1 MSLDT
6 SCREFIS
13 SLLGHKTRHTL
24 CLNIADPSVSAE
36 TVAVAAITESGKFV
50 PTHVHEP
57 SLKDFNH
64 ILETISGKAVVV
76 SFDDL
81 DLHPKCI
88 DALSAHV
95 RKPHPGGVLVVVS
108 HAWNADNT
116 EKERE
121 LRKHC
126 LFFQQNL
133 PVPPK
138 QK

>member
-1 MSLDT
+1 MSLEKT
-6 SCREFIS
+6 CREFIS

-24 CLNIADPSVSAE
+24 CLNIADPSVKAE
-36 TVAVAAITESGKFV
+36 AVAMAAITESGKFA

-57 SLKDFNH
+57 AAPDFSK
-64 ILETISGKAVVV
+64 LMEDISGKAVVV

-81 DLHPKCI
+81 DKHPKCI
-88 DALSAHV
+88 DALAAHV
-95 RKPHPGGVLVVVS
+95 RKPHPQGVLVVVS
-108 HAWNADNT
+108 RQWNSDNT